1 MWDKGEGGRVTQ
13 ILVHG
18 LLLSEY
24 VNAFEEGT
32 DESIGRRLQW
42 QLLRYLLFF
51 SLPLTSTR
59 ILFVFVL
66 SLLHH
71 QATQL
76 AHILDGWLKDL
87 VEDAGRGKALKDVA
101 MVTTKDKEKV
111 AATAEKKAAVF
122 EKASVVAEK
131 RSLELEVKLGV
142 AEQKLTKA
150 ASLNTAWEGELAN
163 LKATLEACE
172 NKWYNEGFANAENST
187 EPVILEAES
196 LVSRRVGWL
205 PYRP

>member
-1 MWDKGEGGRVTQ
+1 MWDKGEGGHVTQ

-32 DESIGRRLQW
+32 DESMGRRLQW

-71 QATQL
+71 
-76 AHILDGWLKDL
+76 
-87 VEDAGRGKALKDVA
+87 
-101 MVTTKDKEKV
+101 
-111 AATAEKKAAVF
+111 
-122 EKASVVAEK
+122 
-131 RSLELEVKLGV
+131 
-142 AEQKLTKA
+142 
-150 ASLNTAWEGELAN
+150 
-163 LKATLEACE
+163 
-172 NKWYNEGFANAENST
+172 
-187 EPVILEAES
+187 
-196 LVSRRVGWL
+196 
-205 PYRP
+205 